1 MSEFPP
7 IAQLLPHGEAMI
19 QLDRLL
25 DWSPGEAVCAVRI
38 AASSRFVVDGAIET
52 VLLIEHM
59 AQAVAVC
66 LGYEA
71 FRGGEKTR
79 VGMIVACRELRA
91 FVPRIPVG
99 RALRIRV
106 ARVRGNDATSQFD
119 CVVEGV
125 EEGEATLATATLT
138 LVHGSEGA
146 AP

>member
-1 MSEFPP
+1 MSGYPP

-19 QLDRLL
+19 QLDRLV
-25 DWSPGEAVCAVRI
+25 DWAPGRAECAVRV
-38 AASSRFVVDGAIET
+38 AAGSRFVVDGMLET

-71 FRGGEKTR
+71 FRGGERTR
-79 VGMIVACRELRA
+79 VGMIVACRELQA

-99 RALRIRV
+99 CALRIRV

-119 CVVEGV
+119 CVVEG
-125 EEGEATLATATLT
+125 EREGGSGETIATATLT
-138 LVHGSEGA
+138 LVHGG
-146 AP
+146 